1 MPVDPVAP
9 SDPVTPSDP
18 PPRASLGAPEP
29 ALKPGP
35 RHSRQVLSDER
46 VAIEGE
52 ESEARGAGQGVGD
65 DPDGP
70 VADGRARMNRARGMR
85 SGTLRWA
92 WATLTSMRTA
102 LALLLLLGLA
112 AIPGSL
118 LPQRPTSPFG
128 VAQYLLD
135 NPEWGPWLE
144 RLGLFDVFGSPWF
157 AAVYL
162 LLFVS
167 LIGCILP
174 RCRAY
179 YDALRAE
186 PGALP
191 RRFSRFPDHA
201 AGAVGLPADQVLDDA
216 EAHLR
221 QAGYRIRREASGISA
236 EKGYLREA
244 GNLIFHLSL
253 IAVLIGLAWGTVFG
267 YRGSAIVVEG
277 KAFSNT
283 LTQYDEFSAGI
294 GFRPENLPAFTI
306 ALDAFEAEFEIGPV
320 QRGAARLFRATV
332 TVSRPGQEPQRQLLE
347 VNAPLTIDGT
357 DVHLLGHGYAPVVTV
372 RDGNGEV
379 AFSGP
384 VVFLPADAN
393 FTSNGVIKAPD
404 ARPERLAFEGLFL
417 PTAQIDEAGMRSV
430 FPDAWNPQLLV
441 NAWAGPP
448 RVETGAPENIYV
460 LDQTG
465 LEQLMRPDGQPVRAG
480 LEIGTSYD
488 LPDGRGS
495 ISFDG
500 LQRWTKLQISTTPGG
515 WFVLGSVLLAIAGLS
530 VSLTVRPRR
539 LFVRVAGDSV
549 EVAGLD
555 RVDGRAGLPEA
566 VAALAAACG
575 IAGPGGGTPG
585 EPEPVDGHPAGTLA
599 ADQTDMLP
607 EPGSSRTRGA
617 GSGDPTP
624 GRTSPEPRE
633 GSGGRPENAEEESE

>member
-1 MPVDPVAP
+1 MAVPDA
-9 SDPVTPSDP
+9 D
-18 PPRASLGAPEP
+18 GEP
-29 ALKPGP
+29 T
-35 RHSRQVLSDER
+35 
-46 VAIEGE
+46 
-52 ESEARGAGQGVGD
+52 
-65 DPDGP
+65 
-70 VADGRARMNRARGMR
+70 ADGRERMNRARGMR

-102 LALLLLLGLA
+102 LLLLLLLGLA

-118 LPQRPTSPFG
+118 LPQRPTNPFG

-135 NPEWGPWLE
+135 NPEQGPWLE

-162 LLFVS
+162 LLFIS

-201 AGAVGLPADQVLDDA
+201 IGPVETSADEVLDAA

-221 QAGYRIRREASGISA
+221 QAGYRIRREPTGISA

-244 GNLIFHLSL
+244 GNLVFHLSL
-253 IAVLIGLAWGTVFG
+253 IAVLVGLAWGTFFG
-267 YRGSAIVVEG
+267 YRGTAIVVEG

-294 GFRPENLPAFTI
+294 GFRPERLPAFTI
-306 ALDAFEAEFEIGPV
+306 ALDAFEAEFEIGPT
-320 QRGAARLFRATV
+320 QRGAARAFRATV
-332 TVSRPGQEPQRQLLE
+332 TVSRPGETPHQQLLE
-347 VNAPLTIDGT
+347 VNAPLAIDGT

-372 RDGNGEV
+372 RDGNGDI

-384 VVFLPADAN
+384 VVFLPSDGN

-404 ARPERLAFEGLFL
+404 ARPERLAFEGIFL
-417 PTAQIDEAGMRSV
+417 PTAQIDSEGMRSV
-430 FPDAWNPQLLV
+430 FPDAWNPQLLI

-448 RVETGAPENIYV
+448 KVETGAPENVYV

-480 LEIGTSYD
+480 LEPGTSYD

-495 ISFDG
+495 ISFDD
-500 LQRWTKLQISTTPGG
+500 LRRWTKLQISTTPGG
-515 WFVLGSVLLAIAGLS
+515 WFVLASVLIAIAGLS

-539 LFVRVAGDSV
+539 LFVRVTGTSA

-575 IAGPGGGTPG
+575 VAPPESRTPA
-585 EPEPVDGHPAGTLA
+585 EPDPATGQPEGTLA
-599 ADQTDMLP
+599 DDPAP
-607 EPGSSRTRGA
+607 SRTIPELGSPRARRGA
-617 GSGDPTP
+617 
-624 GRTSPEPRE
+624 E
-633 GSGGRPENAEEESE
+633 GSARATNAEEESE

>member
-1 MPVDPVAP
+1 MAEDFE
-9 SDPVTPSDP
+9 
-18 PPRASLGAPEP
+18 PRAVTASDSSSTETIPEP
-29 ALKPGP
+29 
-35 RHSRQVLSDER
+35 V
-46 VAIEGE
+46 EGSATSE
-52 ESEARGAGQGVGD
+52 EPS
-65 DPDGP
+65 
-70 VADGRARMNRARGMR
+70 ADGRERMNRARGMR

-118 LPQRPTSPFG
+118 LPQRPTNPFG

-135 NPEWGPWLE
+135 NPERGPWLE

-162 LLFVS
+162 LLFIS

-179 YDALRAE
+179 YEALRAE

-201 AGAVGLPADQVLDDA
+201 SGPVATAGDEVLDAA
-216 EAHLR
+216 ETHLR
-221 QAGYRIRREASGISA
+221 RAGYRIRREEAGISA

-244 GNLIFHLSL
+244 GNLVFHLSL
-253 IAVLIGLAWGTVFG
+253 IAVLVGLAWGTFFG
-267 YRGSAIVVEG
+267 YRGTAIVVEG

-283 LTQYDEFSAGI
+283 LTQYDEFSAGL
-294 GFRPENLPAFTI
+294 GFRPEHLPAFTI
-306 ALDAFEAEFEIGPV
+306 GLDAFEAEFEIGPT
-320 QRGAARLFRATV
+320 QRGAARAFRATV
-332 TVSRPGQEPQRQLLE
+332 TVSRPGEEPRQQLLE
-347 VNAPLTIDGT
+347 VNAPLAIDGT
-357 DVHLLGHGYAPVVTV
+357 DIHLLGHGYAPVVTV
-372 RDGNGEV
+372 RDGQGDI

-384 VVFLPADAN
+384 VVFLPTDGN

-417 PTAQIDEAGMRSV
+417 PTAQIDSEGMRSV
-430 FPDAWNPQLLV
+430 FPDAWNPQLLI

-448 RVETGAPENIYV
+448 KVETGAPENIFV

-480 LEIGTSYD
+480 LEPGASYD

-495 ISFDG
+495 ISFDD
-500 LQRWTKLQISTTPGG
+500 LRRWTKLQISTTPGG
-515 WFVLGSVLLAIAGLS
+515 WFVLAGVLIAIAGLS

-539 LFVRVAGDSV
+539 LFVRVTAESV

-575 IAGPGGGTPG
+575 VRNDGTSA
-585 EPEPVDGHPAGTLA
+585 EPEPTAGRPEGTLA
-599 ADQTDMLP
+599 DDPAAD
-607 EPGSSRTRGA
+607 
-617 GSGDPTP
+617 
-624 GRTSPEPRE
+624 
-633 GSGGRPENAEEESE
+633 EEEELE